1 MCDECSGVWRTP
13 SAAAG
18 IASEFAPHHDP
29 LDIPV
34 TIVEADLP
42 VGKFG
47 LIKRC
52 LEKEAVSTSEPVLV
66 AALKTVRPE
75 ARSTLLEL

>member
-1 MCDECSGVWRTP
+1 
-13 SAAAG
+13 
-18 IASEFAPHHDP
+18 
-29 LDIPV
+29 V